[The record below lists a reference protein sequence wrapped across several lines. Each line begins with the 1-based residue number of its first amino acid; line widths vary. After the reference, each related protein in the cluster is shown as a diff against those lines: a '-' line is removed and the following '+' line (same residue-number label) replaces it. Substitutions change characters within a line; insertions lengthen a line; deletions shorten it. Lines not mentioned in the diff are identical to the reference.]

1 MPDFELSYL
10 ADQDIVKIINYTV
23 DRWGAKQA
31 TLYASLLDQHF
42 KAIGND
48 LMLSKAVFDHRKD
61 LCVSRCQKHMVFY
74 WKRENQQP
82 PILAVLHS
90 RMDLMVHLE
99 ERLRALGI

>member
-10 ADQDIVKIINYTV
+10 ADQDIVKVINYTV
-23 DRWGAKQA
+23 DRWGAEQA
-31 TLYASLLDQHF
+31 ARYAGLLDQHF
-42 KAIGND
+42 EAIGND
-48 LMLSKAVFDHRKD
+48 LMLSKAVFEHRND

-74 WKRENQQP
+74 WKRKNQP
-82 PILAVLHS
+82 PLILAVLHS